1 MLTVLPVPVLLRW
14 ILSLS
19 EVTAETDL
27 KELHPPIM
35 DTVVCSAHI
44 LRGKLVRPDLEIS
57 NPMANFLASNEC

>member
-27 KELHPPIM
+27 KELPTPHHGHSGMFCSHPKRKTRKARLGNFEP
-35 DTVVCSAHI
+35 HGQ
-44 LRGKLVRPDLEIS
+44 LFGK
-57 NPMANFLASNEC
+57 

>member
-27 KELHPPIM
+27 KELPPPIM

-44 LRGKLVRPDLEIS
+44 LREENS
-57 NPMANFLASNEC
+57 